1 MVQENCSVKSRK
13 GKLMDKY
20 IGQSLKEACAEI
32 EQIQAWEDEQFMKGL
47 DSQLAQDELEDDL
60 ADLEESIKVG
70 RQLVNDE
77 VGYQY
82 YKF

>member
-1 MVQENCSVKSRK
+1 
-13 GKLMDKY
+13 MDKY
-20 IGQSLKEACAEI
+20 INESMKQVCAEI
-32 EQIQAWEDEQFMKGL
+32 EARESWEDEQFMQSL

-82 YKF
+82 YK

>member
-1 MVQENCSVKSRK
+1 MER
-13 GKLMDKY
+13 Y
-20 IGQSLKEACAEI
+20 INQSLKQVCAEI
-32 EQIQAWEDEQFMKGL
+32 EEVQAWEDEQFM
-47 DSQLAQDELEDDL
+47 QELEEDL

>member
-1 MVQENCSVKSRK
+1 ME
-13 GKLMDKY
+13 KY
-20 IGQSLKEACAEI
+20 INESMKLVCAEI
-32 EQIQAWEDEQFMKGL
+32 EAQQSWEDEQFMQSL
-47 DSQLAQDELEDDL
+47 DYQLAQDELEDDL

>member
-1 MVQENCSVKSRK
+1 
-13 GKLMDKY
+13 MDKY
-20 IGQSLKEACAEI
+20 IIGQSMKETCAEI
-32 EQIQAWEDEQFMKGL
+32 EAQEAWEDEQFMQSV
-47 DSQLAQDELEDDL
+47 DYQLAQDELEDDL